1 MEQDSWF
8 FFSPD
13 ATNDPLLRS
22 MATGTT
28 KASGKTISQAIN
40 LLPQYLD
47 GNFLCLLKEI
57 QFLLSYL
64 KKKVEFHKIMIRLSR
79 FQYAS
84 HNTAN
89 H

>member
-1 MEQDSWF
+1 MKQDSWF

-13 ATNDPLLRS
+13 ASNDPLLRS

-47 GNFLCLLKEI
+47 GNFLCLL
-57 QFLLSYL
+57 
-64 KKKVEFHKIMIRLSR
+64 
-79 FQYAS
+79 
-84 HNTAN
+84 
-89 H
+89 

>member
-28 KASGKTISQAIN
+28 KASGKTISHW
-40 LLPQYLD
+40 L
-47 GNFLCLLKEI
+47 EI
-57 QFLLSYL
+57 SYAYL
-64 KKKVEFHKIMIRLSR
+64 KKYSSYLAI
-79 FQYAS
+79 
-84 HNTAN
+84 
-89 H
+89 

>member
-13 ATNDPLLRS
+13 ASNDPLLRS

-40 LLPQYLD
+40 LPPQYLA

-57 QFLLSYL
+57 QLLL
-64 KKKVEFHKIMIRLSR
+64 IAI
-79 FQYAS
+79 
-84 HNTAN
+84 
-89 H
+89 